1 MKYLKRNYVMAID
14 QGTTGTKVILVDH
27 DGMVVSSAYR
37 EIEQIYPEPG
47 WVEHDPQEY
56 WSTTLICAK
65 EAMYKAGIKSI
76 QLAGIGITNQR
87 ETTIIWD
94 KKTGKPVYNAIV
106 WQCRRSASICED
118 LKSKGLEEK
127 IR

>member
-1 MKYLKRNYVMAID
+1 MAID